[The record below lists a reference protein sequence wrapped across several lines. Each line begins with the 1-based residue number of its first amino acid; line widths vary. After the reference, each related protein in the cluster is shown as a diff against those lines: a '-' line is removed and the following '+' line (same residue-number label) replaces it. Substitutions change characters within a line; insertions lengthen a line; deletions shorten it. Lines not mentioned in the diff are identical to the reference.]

1 MKFTRY
7 ITLFLIVLVA
17 FVSCETE
24 DELPDGSA
32 PPPNEL
38 TSTASDGTTVVLS
51 QDNGGNNFSTLSWTP
66 VDFDGREVKYS
77 IELDKVGNNFMSAR
91 DILTTDET
99 SATLTVEQINMA
111 LINFGIDPNETAE
124 VELRVRSWV
133 DYLTT
138 PTVSNTF
145 KYTLTPYLLTFPPI
159 YVIGDAQAWSLDN
172 AAQLTSNTPG
182 VYTGQV
188 SFIKNGKFRF
198 FTAPDWASQQY
209 GVSYFTGGSVSSDLG
224 DGQDGDSNFLFTGTT
239 GDYIVTVSL
248 PDKSITLQPCN
259 LRDHHHRHLPFI
271 LLRHR
276 CLTLKMRSN
285 LYAMKQGITR
295 RLSCWIRIQS
305 SEYLLLQTGLPR
317 NWPGDRLM

>member
-1 MKFTRY
+1 M
-7 ITLFLIVLVA
+7 
-17 FVSCETE
+17 
-24 DELPDGSA
+24 
-32 PPPNEL
+32 N
-38 TSTASDGTTVVLS
+38 
-51 QDNGGNNFSTLSWTP
+51 
-66 VDFDGREVKYS
+66 
-77 IELDKVGNNFMSAR
+77 AR

-111 LINFGIDPNETAE
+111 LINFGIDPEETAE

-138 PTVSNTF
+138 PAVSNTF
-145 KYTLTPYLLTFPPI
+145 KFTLTPYLLTFPPI

-188 SFIKNGKFRF
+188 SFVKNGKFRF

-209 GVSYFTGGSVSSDLG
+209 GVSYFTGGSLPSDLG

-248 PDKSITLQPCN
+248 PDKSITLQPAGPPPPPSSVYMVTAQM
-259 LRDHHHRHLPFI
+259 LDLEDAI
-271 LLRHR
+271 A
-276 CLTLKMRSN
+276 RSK
-285 LYAMKQGITR
+285 YKVQSIYFC
-295 RLSCWIRIQS
+295 RLGS
-305 SEYLLLQTGLPR
+305 
-317 NWPGDRLM
+317 